1 MGAKGNGKESY
12 PQEIK
17 MTGKPGKTCTICS
30 SPDLV
35 AIQKLITENVPLLD
49 IVARFPAVK
58 KSALSRHSINHM
70 GRKGTGGHASRASGS
85 GSHKRAGG
93 KSHPADGRCGAC
105 GISVDK
111 PEPEMLLKRAE
122 RGLYFAEVAA
132 ERAGADGDFRLQLQA
147 VDRIK
152 SSVELVMRAVGMIG
166 ADVQVT
172 VDARQQNAFV
182 GWPTAS
188 LQALTDFAAALE
200 SGATVAD
207 ACRAAMGEEKPL
219 ALNEGRDESEAA

>member
-1 MGAKGNGKESY
+1 MVDV
-12 PQEIK
+12 
-17 MTGKPGKTCTICS
+17 CS
-30 SPDLV
+30 
-35 AIQKLITENVPLLD
+35 
-49 IVARFPAVK
+49 RFEGIK
-58 KSALSRHSINHM
+58 KSALHRHMQNH
-70 GRKGTGGHASRASGS
+70 TGKRADKPSGS
-85 GSHKRAGG
+85 ASALKRG
-93 KSHPADGRCGAC
+93 KSSRSPDGRCGAC

-122 RGLYFAEVAA
+122 RLMFYAETIV
-132 ERAGADGDFRLQLQA
+132 ERAGADDDYRLQLQA
-147 VDRIK
+147 IDRVK
-152 SSVELVMRAVGMIG
+152 SSLELVMRAVGMIG